1 MPNQR
6 ASKLMTIS
14 LPPSL
19 YEAALRAAR
28 AEGRSNSEFVRESIR
43 KYLSDG
49 KWKALL
55 DYGRRKAIAIG
66 LRPGD
71 IEGIVDGIRSKKK
84 S

>member
-6 ASKLMTIS
+6 ASKLMTVS
-14 LPPSL
+14 LPPPL
-19 YEAALRAAR
+19 YEAALKAAR
-28 AEGRSNSEFVRESIR
+28 AQGRTNSEFVRESIR
-43 KYLSDG
+43 KYLADG

-55 DYGRRKAIAIG
+55 EYGRRKAIVAG

-84 S
+84 R